1 MLPSSHHPN
10 LTPMG
15 TVPISVIYG
24 FEYPLNGS
32 ESRTK
37 TKGESLHTSGE
48 NKKIN
53 PLPSVASVRKTKG
66 CLSNLQRPQKRT
78 GTGINQ
84 QYFPLQMCITKADV
98 WYKWVINWIMLCC
111 SGTTVSLTLRGAEP
125 APGGGE
131 SARKS
136 RGCLTDIKKY
146 RRPNFISAASRHP
159 ICRWATSGQYWEHSG
174 INTDKN

>member
-37 TKGESLHTSGE
+37 TRGESLHTSGE

-78 GTGINQ
+78 ATGINQ
-84 QYFPLQMCITKADV
+84 QYFPLKMCIN
-98 WYKWVINWIMLCC
+98 IPR
-111 SGTTVSLTLRGAEP
+111 LT
-125 APGGGE
+125 
-131 SARKS
+131 
-136 RGCLTDIKKY
+136 C
-146 RRPNFISAASRHP
+146 
-159 ICRWATSGQYWEHSG
+159 G
-174 INTDKN
+174 IYELVL

>member
-66 CLSNLQRPQKRT
+66 CLSNLQRPQKKT
-78 GTGINQ
+78 GTGIHQ
-84 QYFPLQMCITKADV
+84 QYFSLHS
-98 WYKWVINWIMLCC
+98 YK
-111 SGTTVSLTLRGAEP
+111 RA
-125 APGGGE
+125 
-131 SARKS
+131 
-136 RGCLTDIKKY
+136 
-146 RRPNFISAASRHP
+146 
-159 ICRWATSGQYWEHSG
+159 
-174 INTDKN
+174 

>member
-37 TKGESLHTSGE
+37 TRGESLHTSGE

-78 GTGINQ
+78 ATGINQ
-84 QYFPLQMCITKADV
+84 QYFPLKMCINIQGESKRTGISNQKPAWKA
-98 WYKWVINWIMLCC
+98 WCC
-111 SGTTVSLTLRGAEP
+111 ESCLTSLPLPTGPYLTLYSNIIVSTSPIDMNENMKRNHKDIEWKQLFFEIP
-125 APGGGE
+125 VFFL
-131 SARKS
+131 
-136 RGCLTDIKKY
+136 LTL
-146 RRPNFISAASRHP
+146 
-159 ICRWATSGQYWEHSG
+159 
-174 INTDKN
+174 

>member
-32 ESRTK
+32 ETRTK
-37 TKGESLHTSGE
+37 TRGESLHTSGE

-78 GTGINQ
+78 ATGINQ
-84 QYFPLQMCITKADV
+84 QYFPLKMCIN
-98 WYKWVINWIMLCC
+98 IPR
-111 SGTTVSLTLRGAEP
+111 LT
-125 APGGGE
+125 
-131 SARKS
+131 
-136 RGCLTDIKKY
+136 C
-146 RRPNFISAASRHP
+146 
-159 ICRWATSGQYWEHSG
+159 G
-174 INTDKN
+174 INVMLLRHYCIPDFARCRASAWWRGDCEEDPWLPDRYQEVSETQFY

>member
-37 TKGESLHTSGE
+37 TRGESLHTSGE

-78 GTGINQ
+78 GTGINK
-84 QYFPLQMCITKADV
+84 QYFPLQMCINIPRLTCGITVMLLRHYCIPDV
-98 WYKWVINWIMLCC
+98 AWCRASAWWRGECEEEPWLSDRYQE
-111 SGTTVSLTLRGAEP
+111 VSETQF
-125 APGGGE
+125 
-131 SARKS
+131 
-136 RGCLTDIKKY
+136 Y
-146 RRPNFISAASRHP
+146 
-159 ICRWATSGQYWEHSG
+159 
-174 INTDKN
+174 

>member
-32 ESRTK
+32 ETRTK
-37 TKGESLHTSGE
+37 TRGESLHTSGE

-66 CLSNLQRPQKRT
+66 CLTKILS
-78 GTGINQ
+78 
-84 QYFPLQMCITKADV
+84 QY
-98 WYKWVINWIMLCC
+98 
-111 SGTTVSLTLRGAEP
+111 
-125 APGGGE
+125 
-131 SARKS
+131 
-136 RGCLTDIKKY
+136 KKPY
-146 RRPNFISAASRHP
+146 VASTR
-159 ICRWATSGQYWEHSG
+159 Y
-174 INTDKN
+174 

>member
-1 MLPSSHHPN
+1 MLPSSYHPN

-37 TKGESLHTSGE
+37 TRGESLHTSGE

-78 GTGINQ
+78 ATGINQ
-84 QYFPLQMCITKADV
+84 QYFPLKMCIN
-98 WYKWVINWIMLCC
+98 IPR
-111 SGTTVSLTLRGAEP
+111 LT
-125 APGGGE
+125 
-131 SARKS
+131 
-136 RGCLTDIKKY
+136 Y
-146 RRPNFISAASRHP
+146 
-159 ICRWATSGQYWEHSG
+159 G
-174 INTDKN
+174 INDILLRHYCIPDFTRCRASAWWRGECEEEPRLCDRYQEVSETQFY